1 MNLKRR
7 LKALEKGLISLP
19 LTLLM
24 PNGNTVTLRGGGEYA
39 LDLLACAY
47 RGARTPIIELIAQ
60 SVSSTEPG
68 GGHLV
73 DLARAILN
81 SPMEDARE
89 DEHSNRPTRK

>member
-7 LKALEKGLISLP
+7 LKALESKVVVEPIQLNMPDGSTVSLGG
-19 LTLLM
+19 
-24 PNGNTVTLRGGGEYA
+24 NGDYA
-39 LDLLACAY
+39 LNLLARVCQE
-47 RGARTPIIELIAQ
+47 ARTPEKELIAR

-81 SPMEDARE
+81 SPTDTQNNA
-89 DEHSNRPTRK
+89 